1 MKQAPHKPQ
10 SQEIELKLWLPNP
23 DPSALAKRLART
35 PVLARRKPSQ
45 QLLNN
50 IYFDT
55 PDQQLRQQQT
65 ALRLRCVDNG
75 AGTKWLQTLK
85 TGASATSALSRR
97 GEWETPVAGA
107 RLERSALEATP
118 WPEMDPDDRLFASL
132 VPCFATVFQ
141 RTLWLVRRRDG
152 GVVEVALD
160 VGYLEA
166 DGRRAPICEL
176 ELELKAGQ
184 PAALFDVARDIA
196 ATVAVLPASQ
206 SKAERGFL
214 LAQGDLHQPLGAQPP
229 GLSAKLPAVV
239 LAHLVLREMFTQL
252 TTNLNALRTSDDPE
266 LAHQARV
273 GWRRFK
279 SGLQL
284 FRKILA
290 DTPPPSRE
298 ALRPLLSCLSELR
311 NLDVAL
317 TETLPPL
324 AAAYAMGDGQRTQ
337 AWQAM
342 MQALAQTTEIQ
353 RKAVRYALQ
362 EPTVGACLL
371 AITQWLESL
380 PATAKNAHVHK
391 VALRHWAKRR
401 VLRWNAQLAD
411 AQQNANTPEGLHRI
425 RILAKRL
432 RYGTQALRDLLPSQL
447 AKQCARQATGL
458 QTSIGA
464 TRDLSQ
470 AALLVAQLASDRGM
484 VEFLRGVAMGSDLAS
499 GPTGRSPT
507 IPR

>member
-1 MKQAPHKPQ
+1 MKQRLHKPL

-23 DPSALAKRLART
+23 DPSALTRRLART
-35 PVLARRKPSQ
+35 SVLARRKSSQ
-45 QLLNN
+45 QSLHN

-65 ALRLRCVDNG
+65 ALRLRCIDHATG
-75 AGTKWLQTLK
+75 PQWLQTLK
-85 TGASATSALSRR
+85 TGDSTSSALSRR

-107 RLERSALEATP
+107 RLERDALDATP
-118 WPEMDPDDRLFASL
+118 WPDLDPDGRLFASL
-132 VPCFATVFQ
+132 VPCFATIFQ
-141 RTLWLVRRRDG
+141 RTLWWVRRRDG
-152 GVVEVALD
+152 SVVEVALD
-160 VGYLEA
+160 IGYMEA

-176 ELELKAGQ
+176 ELELKSGQ

-214 LAQGDLHQPLGAQPP
+214 LAQGDLHQPLGAQALDLPV
-229 GLSAKLPAVV
+229 KLPKVV
-239 LAHLVLREMFTQL
+239 LAHTVLREMFTQF
-252 TTNLNALRTSDDPE
+252 TTNLNALQTSDDPE
-266 LAHQARV
+266 LAHQARI

-284 FRKILA
+284 FRKVLA

-324 AAAYAMGDGQRTQ
+324 TAAYSMGDGQRTQ
-337 AWQAM
+337 AWQALM
-342 MQALAQTTEIQ
+342 LALAQTTGIQ
-353 RKAVRYALQ
+353 RKAVRYALH

-371 AITQWLESL
+371 TITQWLENLS
-380 PATAKNAHVHK
+380 ATAENQRVRPNS
-391 VALRHWAKRR
+391 LRHWAKHRVRR
-401 VLRWNAQLAD
+401 WRAQLEH
-411 AQQNANTPEGLHRI
+411 AQQHASTPEDWHRV

-432 RYGTQALRDLLPSQL
+432 RYGTQTLGNLLPSRL
-447 AKQCARQATGL
+447 AKQCSRQATEL

-464 TRDLSQ
+464 RRDLSQ
-470 AALLVAQLASDRGM
+470 AAVLVAQLELNRGM
-484 VEFLRGVAMGSDLAS
+484 VEFLRGVAVGAS
-499 GPTGRSPT
+499 LPGA
-507 IPR
+507 

>member
-1 MKQAPHKPQ
+1 MKQAPHRPQ

-23 DPSALAKRLART
+23 DPSALAKRLARA

-75 AGTKWLQTLK
+75 AGTQWLQTLK
-85 TGASATSALSRR
+85 TGASDSSALSRR

-107 RLERSALEATP
+107 RLERHALDATP
-118 WPEMDPDDRLFASL
+118 WPRIDPDGRLFASL

-152 GVVEVALD
+152 SVVEVALD

-229 GLSAKLPAVV
+229 GLSARLSTVL
-239 LAHLVLREMFTQL
+239 LAHTVLREMFTQF

-266 LAHQARV
+266 LAHQARI

-290 DTPPPSRE
+290 DSPPPSRQ

-324 AAAYAMGDGQRTQ
+324 AAAYAMGDGQRAQ
-337 AWQAM
+337 AWQALM
-342 MQALAQTTEIQ
+342 LALAQTTEIQ
-353 RKAVRYALQ
+353 RKTVRYALQ
-362 EPTVGACLL
+362 EATVGASLL

-380 PATAKNAHVHK
+380 PATAKNEHVHK
-391 VALRHWAKRR
+391 GALRHWAKRR
-401 VLRWNAQLAD
+401 VRQWNAQLEH
-411 AQQNANTPEGLHRI
+411 AQQNATTPEGLHRV

-432 RYGTQALRDLLPSQL
+432 RYGTQALHNLLPSRL
-447 AKQCARQATGL
+447 AKQYGQQATEL
-458 QTSIGA
+458 QSSIGA
-464 TRDLSQ
+464 SRDLSQ
-470 AALLVAQLASDRGM
+470 AALLAAQLAVDRG
-484 VEFLRGVAMGSDLAS
+484 VAEFLRGVAVGS
-499 GPTGRSPT
+499 GRPFAPPPSP
-507 IPR
+507 